1 MEGELE
7 IRWQARL
14 EALCSQLRTAV
25 RGRIEKSLASDGLA
39 ELARPLRAGAGDVTF
54 GIDQCAEDALDRWLT
69 DTARHENISLLSED
83 TGWRHRGP
91 GGGGVRELP
100 DFDHGGPRIAIDP
113 IDGTRHLMSDMRSA
127 WSIVSF
133 APPGAREPRMAD
145 LTLGLVSEIPDSRA
159 ARWRS
164 LSAIQGRGGMFHE
177 RALDSQALFTERR
190 LGTGSDQ
197 RADQGYFA
205 FFRYHPAQR
214 PALAAIEARFFE
226 RLAHFEAADVRACY
240 DDQYISSGGQLAL
253 VSLGVYRMCAD
264 LRAFLGAR
272 HPEIPSVPTHP
283 YDLAGAVLVAREAG
297 AVVEA
302 IGGESLD
309 FPIDATTPV
318 SFVAWTNAATRQR
331 LSPHFRS
338 ALGSCPA

>member
-1 MEGELE
+1 VKSEVE

-14 EALCSQLRTAV
+14 EELCAQLRTAA
-25 RGRIEKSLASDGLA
+25 RERIEQALAGDGLA

-54 GIDQCAEDALDRWLT
+54 GIDQCAEDVLERWLAS
-69 DTARHENISLLSED
+69 TARHENISLLTED
-83 TGWRHRGP
+83 TGWLHRGP

-113 IDGTRHLMSDMRSA
+113 IDGTRHLMTDMRSA

-133 APPGAREPRMAD
+133 APPGNREPRMAD
-145 LTLGLVSEIPDSRA
+145 LTLGIVSEIPDSRA
-159 ARWRS
+159 ARWRA
-164 LSAIQGRGGMFHE
+164 LSAIRGRGATFHE
-177 RALDSQALFTERR
+177 RALDSQALFSERR
-190 LGTGSDQ
+190 LDTGADQ
-197 RADQGYFA
+197 RADQGYFS
-205 FFRYHPAQR
+205 FFRYLPAQR

-226 RLAHFEAADVRACY
+226 RLAEHESADVRACY

-253 VSLGVYRMCAD
+253 VSLGVYRMCTD

-297 AVVEA
+297 AVVDG
-302 IGGESLD
+302 IGGETLD
-309 FPIDATTPV
+309 FPIDCTTPV
-318 SFVAWTNAATRQR
+318 SFVAWTNAATKRR
-331 LSPHFRS
+331 LEPHFRA
-338 ALGSCPA
+338 ALGN